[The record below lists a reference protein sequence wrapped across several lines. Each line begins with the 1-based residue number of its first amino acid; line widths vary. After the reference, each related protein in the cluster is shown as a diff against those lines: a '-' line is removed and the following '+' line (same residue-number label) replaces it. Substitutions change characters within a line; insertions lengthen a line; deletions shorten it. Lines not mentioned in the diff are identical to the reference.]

1 MSRSIVLKCTFL
13 VRGLGLLAIIA
24 LGLAAGSG
32 SARAQ
37 DGASGETEEVQ
48 RVQALT
54 GRVEVRALVF
64 YTLPRLKE
72 GEDLYVYMARTSGN
86 LDPFLG
92 LAGTRSKAENL
103 REAFTADVDR
113 VIDEGRDPL
122 EALPEIYD
130 NYFLVWDDDSGT
142 GYDAA
147 FEFAV
152 PADGDYQLLV
162 FRNPTKDTFGDYRL
176 LVGVDAPAVLSGDAA
191 SSGDPVAFL
200 DEELSEIGFRAQ
212 EISGTISAA
221 EPEVRLALQ
230 PLKEADTFYAYV
242 EATSGDLRPVL
253 ILEDFSGKPLRSAN
267 LAATATQASLSYRFD
282 DSASNYA
289 LLISGLDRDDEV
301 TAGDY
306 RLLVGTNAPD
316 VLGGDA
322 EVTEQPVLRA
332 PTEVRLGVRLQQI
345 TNVDQVGEKF
355 GAVAELQMEW
365 QDPQLAFSPDTCQ
378 CSFKTFTGDEFT
390 GFAASQE
397 IQWPQ
402 FTLFNQQGNRW
413 VQNRNAVVWPDGRAL
428 YFERFTTD
436 FQAPDFDFT
445 RFPFDAQDLY
455 LRVHSLFGENLFV
468 YQDAEELSGIGDQ
481 LGEEEWYVVDATTEV
496 TSEDSRSRYALGFR
510 VQRHLNF
517 YIFRIIVPI
526 VLIILVSWFTFFLKD
541 YGKRVEV
548 ASANLLVF
556 VAFNFTVSGELP
568 RLGYL
573 TFLDAV
579 LIGTFIISALVV
591 VFNVFL
597 KRLELQDKQ
606 ELAERIDAYSI
617 WVYPLAYGVGGA
629 LAFIVFLL

>member
-1 MSRSIVLKCTFL
+1 MPRSIVLKRSLL
-13 VRGLGLLAIIA
+13 VRGLGLLAVIT
-24 LGLAAGSG
+24 LGLSMGSG
-32 SARAQ
+32 IARAQ
-37 DGASGETEEVQ
+37 GGTQGETEEVRQ
-48 RVQALT
+48 VQALT
-54 GRVEVRALVF
+54 GRAEMRGLVF
-64 YTLPRLKE
+64 YTLPHLKE
-72 GEDLYVYMARTSGN
+72 GQILYVYAARTSGN
-86 LDPFLG
+86 LDPFIG
-92 LAGTRSKAENL
+92 LIGTRREAEGL
-103 REAFTADVDR
+103 REAYVADVER

-122 EALPEIYD
+122 EALPDIND
-130 NYFLVWDDDSGT
+130 SYFLVWDDDSGE
-142 GYDAA
+142 GYDAT
-147 FEFAV
+147 FEFVV
-152 PADGDYQLLV
+152 PAEGDYQLLV
-162 FRNPTKDTFGDYRL
+162 VRNPMTDTFGDYRL
-176 LVGVDAPAVLSGDAA
+176 LVGVGAPSVLTGTAA
-191 SSGDPVAFL
+191 STGDPVAFL
-200 DEELSEIGFRAQ
+200 DEELSEIGVQ
-212 EISGTISAA
+212 VQQISGTITNE
-221 EPEVRLALQ
+221 EPESRLVLQ
-230 PLKEADTFYAYV
+230 PLKEGDTFYAYV

-253 ILEDFSGKPLRSAN
+253 ILEDFGGKPLRSAN
-267 LAATATQASLSYRFD
+267 LSGTATQAAFSYRFD

-289 LLISGLDRDDEV
+289 LFISGLDDDDEE

-306 RLLVGTNAPD
+306 RLLVGVNAPS

-332 PTEVRLGVRLQQI
+332 PIRVGVGVQLQQI
-345 TNVDQVGEKF
+345 TNVDQVSEKF
-355 GAVAELQMEW
+355 GAVASLRLEW

-378 CSFKTFTGDEFT
+378 CDFKTFTGDEFAT
-390 GFAASQE
+390 FAASQE

-402 FTLFNQQGNRW
+402 FTFFNQQGNRW

-445 RFPFDAQDLY
+445 RFPFDEQQLY
-455 LRVHSLFGENLFV
+455 IRVHSLFEEDLFI
-468 YQDAEELSGIGDQ
+468 YQESEELSGIGDT
-481 LGEEEWYVVDATTEV
+481 LGEEEWYVVDASTEV

-510 VQRHLNF
+510 VQRHLSF

-597 KRLELQDKQ
+597 KRLELQDRRD
-606 ELAERIDAYSI
+606 LAERIDAYSI

-629 LAFIVFLL
+629 LAVIFFLL